1 MSRAGYVAADA
12 VAASGS
18 GLGRLVIMSKANGK
32 KRERKREKKRERKRG
47 RETVTVCDNAQTR
60 QH

>member
-18 GLGRLVIMSKANGK
+18 GGLGRLVIMSKANGK
-32 KRERKREKKRERKRG
+32 KRERKRERKRG
-47 RETVTVCDNAQTR
+47 RETVTMCDDAQTR

>member
-12 VAASGS
+12 VGASGS

-32 KRERKREKKRERKRG
+32 KRERKRERKRG
-47 RETVTVCDNAQTR
+47 RETVTMCDDAQTR